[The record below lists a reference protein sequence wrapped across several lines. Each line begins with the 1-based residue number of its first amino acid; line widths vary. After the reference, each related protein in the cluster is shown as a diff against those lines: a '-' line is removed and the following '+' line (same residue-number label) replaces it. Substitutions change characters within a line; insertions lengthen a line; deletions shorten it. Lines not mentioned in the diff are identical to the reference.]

1 MIDLTRVRHVVFDF
15 DGTLSLITGGWS
27 DLMTDLFVEHL
38 PASPDVRNLAR
49 REILL
54 LNGRPSIHQMVRLAE
69 LVAESGGAPAEAAE
83 YHATFLGRL
92 RGLVH
97 GRRASVE
104 SGRVSAESMLVPGAR
119 DYLHA
124 VRARGLAMT
133 LLSGSELS
141 IVRTEARLLGI
152 DSFFERIIGP
162 DGDQHTFTKRAA
174 LERILA
180 DHALRGDELLAFG
193 DGPAEIEHT
202 RALGGTAIGI
212 ACIEADPLPGII
224 DEIKRAVLLNAGAEA
239 IFADFRAVAA
249 HFPE

>member
-38 PASPDVRNLAR
+38 PPSEDVRNLAR
-49 REILL
+49 REILI
-54 LNGRPSIHQMVRLAE
+54 LNGRPSIHQMTRLTE
-69 LVAESGGAPAEAAE
+69 LVTESGGTPAEATE
-83 YHATFLGRL
+83 YHATFLARL
-92 RGLVH
+92 RDLVH

-104 SGRVSAESMLVPGAR
+104 SGHISAESMLVPGAR
-119 DYLHA
+119 PYLHA
-124 VRARGLAMT
+124 VQARGLPMT
-133 LLSGSELS
+133 LLSGSDLP

-152 DSFFERIIGP
+152 DQFFERIIGP
-162 DGDQHTFTKRAA
+162 DGDHHTFTKRAA
-174 LERILA
+174 LDRIVA
-180 DHALRGDELLAFG
+180 ENELRGDELLAFG

-212 ACIEADPLPGII
+212 ACVEADPLPGII
-224 DEIKRAVLLNAGAEA
+224 DEIKRDILLTAGAEA

-249 HFPE
+249 HCPT